1 MAALNSKVKKAVIPV
16 AGLGTRMLPAT
27 KAIRKEMLPLVDKPL
42 IQYVVNE
49 CIAAGIT
56 EIVLVTHSS
65 KNSIENHFDTSFE
78 LEAMLEK
85 RVKRQLLEEVQSI
98 CPPHVTI
105 MQVRQGLA
113 KGLGHAVLCA
123 HPVVG
128 NEPVAVILP
137 DVILDEYESDLSQDN
152 LAEMIR
158 RFDETGNS
166 QIMVTKEAHCLGDLL
181 MKANYGGLDVEIAAV
196 IGNHETLR
204 SLVERFEIPFEL
216 VSHEGLTREEH
227 DTKMADAI
235 DAHQPDYVVLAKY
248 MRVLTPGFV
257 ARFPN
262 KIINIHHSF
271 LPAFIGA
278 RPYHQAYER
287 GVKIIG
293 ATAHYVNDNLD
304 EGPIIMQDVIHVD
317 HTYTAEDMM
326 RAGRDVE
333 KNVLSRALYQVL
345 AQRVFVYGNRT
356 IIL

>member
-27 KAIRKEMLPLVDKPL
+27 KAIPKEMLPLVDKPL

-137 DVILDEYESDLSQDN
+137 DVILDEYESDLSQDTW
-152 LAEMIR
+152 L
-158 RFDETGNS
+158 
-166 QIMVTKEAHCLGDLL
+166 K
-181 MKANYGGLDVEIAAV
+181 
-196 IGNHETLR
+196 
-204 SLVERFEIPFEL
+204 
-216 VSHEGLTREEH
+216 
-227 DTKMADAI
+227 
-235 DAHQPDYVVLAKY
+235 
-248 MRVLTPGFV
+248 
-257 ARFPN
+257 
-262 KIINIHHSF
+262 
-271 LPAFIGA
+271 
-278 RPYHQAYER
+278 
-287 GVKIIG
+287 
-293 ATAHYVNDNLD
+293 
-304 EGPIIMQDVIHVD
+304 
-317 HTYTAEDMM
+317 
-326 RAGRDVE
+326 
-333 KNVLSRALYQVL
+333 
-345 AQRVFVYGNRT
+345 
-356 IIL
+356 

>member
-27 KAIRKEMLPLVDKPL
+27 KAIPKEMLPLVDKPL

-128 NEPVAVILP
+128 DEPVAVILP
-137 DVILDEYESDLSQDN
+137 DVILDEYESDLSRDN
-152 LAEMIR
+152 LAEMIH
-158 RFDETGNS
+158 RFDETGSS
-166 QIMVTKEAHCLGDLL
+166 QIMVEPVEDVTAYGVIDCICQLNFITRSRRGFSQQRPDIGTKDITTHNGQIRRRYISFWFFNH
-181 MKANYGGLDVEIAAV
+181 ANHRYA
-196 IGNHETLR
+196 
-204 SLVERFEIPFEL
+204 F
-216 VSHEGLTREEH
+216 TR
-227 DTKMADAI
+227 
-235 DAHQPDYVVLAKY
+235 
-248 MRVLTPGFV
+248 R
-257 ARFPN
+257 
-262 KIINIHHSF
+262 
-271 LPAFIGA
+271 
-278 RPYHQAYER
+278 
-287 GVKIIG
+287 
-293 ATAHYVNDNLD
+293 
-304 EGPIIMQDVIHVD
+304 
-317 HTYTAEDMM
+317 
-326 RAGRDVE
+326 
-333 KNVLSRALYQVL
+333 
-345 AQRVFVYGNRT
+345 
-356 IIL
+356 